1 MKTAKKLEAI
11 CTTYGIT
18 FAADKDSCGDW
29 NILFYAPDMKAW
41 VSSTC
46 TTISYRSSSLKDLIP
61 YLKEELSEGFY
72 DLNPNDKCDMQV
84 LLETGQI

>member
-1 MKTAKKLEAI
+1 MRTAKKIEAI

-18 FAADKDSCGDW
+18 FDADKDSYGDW

-61 YLKEELSEGFY
+61 YLNEELSEGFY
-72 DLNPNDKCDMQV
+72 TLDPNDASDMQI

>member
-1 MKTAKKLEAI
+1 MRTAKKIEAI

-18 FAADKDSCGDW
+18 FDADKDSYGDW

-61 YLKEELSEGFY
+61 STKSSYTSLSTY
-72 DLNPNDKCDMQV
+72 ILSIPQHD
-84 LLETGQI
+84 

>member
-1 MKTAKKLEAI
+1 
-11 CTTYGIT
+11 
-18 FAADKDSCGDW
+18 
-29 NILFYAPDMKAW
+29 MKAW